1 MFARCVYSDTAC
13 FTVGELYSVDL
24 LNGCKRGAGCIYYV
38 KDNDGDSRTLDLDSD
53 DFEYIPPVTYRDVD
67 DFLVEQEDED
77 DD

>member
-38 KDNDGDSRTLDLDSD
+38 KDNDAEL
-53 DFEYIPPVTYRDVD
+53 VTTFY
-67 DFLVEQEDED
+67 EGE
-77 DD
+77 